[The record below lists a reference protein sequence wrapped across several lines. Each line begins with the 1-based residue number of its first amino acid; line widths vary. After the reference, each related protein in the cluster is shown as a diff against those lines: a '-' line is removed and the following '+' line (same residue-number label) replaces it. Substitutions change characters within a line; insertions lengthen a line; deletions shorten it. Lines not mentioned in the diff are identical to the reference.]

1 MTKGEKPS
9 SPLPRWVLARVAEE
23 AAQAIADVDAMAL
36 DPADRDALLAERA
49 KRAKEV
55 LLNDQG
61 IKLQLIQITLDQ
73 ATPEQRER
81 IDELIAAGN
90 REGAWA
96 YLDKIAKRRP
106 KED

>member
-1 MTKGEKPS
+1 VNGFIGLTSALVDNLAESTGSTSEA
-9 SPLPRWVLARVAEE
+9 VLA
-23 AAQAIADVDAMAL
+23 
-36 DPADRDALLAERA
+36 
-49 KRAKEV
+49 

-81 IDELIAAGN
+81 IDELIAAGD

>member
-1 MTKGEKPS
+1 M
-9 SPLPRWVLARVAEE
+9 
-23 AAQAIADVDAMAL
+23 
-36 DPADRDALLAERA
+36 
-49 KRAKEV
+49 
-55 LLNDQG
+55 
-61 IKLQLIQITLDQ
+61 QLIQITLDQ

-81 IDELIAAGN
+81 IDELIAAGD

>member
-1 MTKGEKPS
+1 MNGFIGLTSALVDNLVESTGSTSEA
-9 SPLPRWVLARVAEE
+9 VLA
-23 AAQAIADVDAMAL
+23 
-36 DPADRDALLAERA
+36 
-49 KRAKEV
+49 

-81 IDELIAAGN
+81 IDELIAAGD